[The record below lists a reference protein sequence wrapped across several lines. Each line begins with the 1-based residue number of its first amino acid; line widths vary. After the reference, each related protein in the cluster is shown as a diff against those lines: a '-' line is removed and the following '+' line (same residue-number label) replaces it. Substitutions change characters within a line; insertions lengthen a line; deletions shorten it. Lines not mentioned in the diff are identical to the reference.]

1 MKNKILLILTV
12 LIFNINSSLLKANEE
27 FDFNVT
33 EVEISNEGNFF
44 KGLKRGVA
52 TTKNNETIITADTF
66 EYDKLT
72 NILIAKGDVIIED
85 KIKNYIIKSNHI
97 TYFKNEERIFSKG
110 KTNAVLESKYKV
122 SSSDITLDRNLDIL
136 KSNKKT
142 VIIDDEFTEYQTDIL
157 HYTIN
162 ENIFKGSNVKVI
174 TNTNKIETEKDIY
187 NFKDGIFNL
196 KDKDYIASETKIY
209 VKKNIFDNIKNDP
222 RIFGNSSKKSG
233 NITKINKAIFTSC
246 ELTDG
251 CPPWTIKA
259 KDITHDQEKKDI
271 IYNHPILRLYDF
283 PIFYFPKFTHPDPT
297 VRRRSGFLQPQLN
310 NSNILG
316 TSILVPY
323 FHTLSDEQDITFKP
337 TLFDSEIYMFQS
349 EYRQKNENS
358 NFVADI
364 GLTKGYQT
372 RVNGNTADNRNNIG
386 HLFAKFTSKLKLDNF
401 INSDLDFSIQK
412 TTKDTYLKIFDTN
425 LIDMNENLKPAN
437 QNKLKTDVNLRL
449 EHEDYNLNTGFI
461 AYENLSGVNSDRY
474 QYVLPYYNLTKQIY
488 TNSLFNLNFSSSGNN
503 NLYNTN
509 KLKSVINNNF
519 NLDSID
525 FFSNTGFKNNFD
537 VYFKNLNSVGKN
549 VENYKSSP
557 QVELMSILNLE
568 TSMPLVKID
577 ENYTN
582 IITPKLSFRFNP
594 SDMKNYTNTNRTLTA
609 NNIFDINRLGISD
622 SFEQGKSLTLG
633 TDFKKESLEDI
644 NKYFEFKLAGVIRD
658 TMQKNIPITS
668 SINQETSNLFGSA
681 KYSLSKLVDL
691 KYDFSIDNDF
701 NTFEQNSIGLG
712 LTFNNFTNNLTFTE
726 NNGKMGETSVWEN
739 STTLNF
745 NEDNFLTFK
754 TRRNRKIS
762 FTEYYDLVYEYKN
775 DCLVAGIKYNKSYY
789 QDRDLKP
796 KEDLL
801 FTITFFPISQY
812 EQKVDESVYRGDNSI
827 QNLLK

>member
-1 MKNKILLILTV
+1 MKNKIILILIV
-12 LIFNINSSLLKANEE
+12 FIFYINSSLLKANEE

-33 EVEISNEGNFF
+33 EVEITNDGNFF

-66 EYDKLT
+66 EYDKIT

-85 KIKNYIIKSNHI
+85 KIKNYIIKSGHI
-97 TYFKNEERIFSKG
+97 TYFKNEERIFSRG

-142 VIIDDEFTEYQTDIL
+142 VIIDDEFTQYQTDIL

-209 VKKNIFDNIKNDP
+209 VKKNIFDEKKNDP

-246 ELTDG
+246 GLTDG

-271 IYNHPILRLYDF
+271 IYNHPILRVYDF

-316 TSILVPY
+316 ASILVPY

-337 TLFDSEIYMFQS
+337 TLFDSEIYMFQT
-349 EYRQKNENS
+349 EYRQINENS
-358 NFVADI
+358 NFAADI

-372 RVNGNTADNRNNIG
+372 KVNGNTADHRNNIG

-425 LIDMNENLKPAN
+425 LIDMNKNLKPAD

-461 AYENLSGVNSDRY
+461 AYENLSGANSDRY
-474 QYVLPYYNLTKQIY
+474 QYVLPYYDLTKQIY

-503 NLYNTN
+503 NLYDTN
-509 KLKSVINNNF
+509 KLKSLINNNF
-519 NLDSID
+519 NLDSVD
-525 FFSNTGFKNNFD
+525 FFF
-537 VYFKNLNSVGKN
+537 
-549 VENYKSSP
+549 
-557 QVELMSILNLE
+557 
-568 TSMPLVKID
+568 
-577 ENYTN
+577 
-582 IITPKLSFRFNP
+582 
-594 SDMKNYTNTNRTLTA
+594 
-609 NNIFDINRLGISD
+609 
-622 SFEQGKSLTLG
+622 
-633 TDFKKESLEDI
+633 
-644 NKYFEFKLAGVIRD
+644 
-658 TMQKNIPITS
+658 
-668 SINQETSNLFGSA
+668 
-681 KYSLSKLVDL
+681 
-691 KYDFSIDNDF
+691 
-701 NTFEQNSIGLG
+701 
-712 LTFNNFTNNLTFTE
+712 
-726 NNGKMGETSVWEN
+726 
-739 STTLNF
+739 
-745 NEDNFLTFK
+745 
-754 TRRNRKIS
+754 
-762 FTEYYDLVYEYKN
+762 
-775 DCLVAGIKYNKSYY
+775 
-789 QDRDLKP
+789 
-796 KEDLL
+796 
-801 FTITFFPISQY
+801 
-812 EQKVDESVYRGDNSI
+812 
-827 QNLLK
+827 

>member
-12 LIFNINSSLLKANEE
+12 LIFYINSSLLKANEE

-44 KGLKRGVA
+44 KGFKRGVA

-162 ENIFKGSNVKVI
+162 ENIFRGSNVKVI

-196 KDKDYIASETKIY
+196 KDK
-209 VKKNIFDNIKNDP
+209 
-222 RIFGNSSKKSG
+222 
-233 NITKINKAIFTSC
+233 
-246 ELTDG
+246 
-251 CPPWTIKA
+251 
-259 KDITHDQEKKDI
+259 
-271 IYNHPILRLYDF
+271 IYNHPILRVYDF

-337 TLFDSEIYMFQS
+337 TLFDSEIYMFQT
-349 EYRQKNENS
+349 EYRQINENS
-358 NFVADI
+358 NFAADI

-372 RVNGNTADNRNNIG
+372 KVNGNTADHRNNIG
-386 HLFAKFTSKLKLDNF
+386 HLFAKFTTKLKLDNF

-461 AYENLSGVNSDRY
+461 AYENLSGANSDRY
-474 QYVLPYYNLTKQIY
+474 QYVLPYYDLTKQIY

-503 NLYNTN
+503 NLYDTN

-519 NLDSID
+519 NLNSID

-568 TSMPLVKID
+568 TSMPLIKID

-582 IITPKLSFRFNP
+582 IITPKLSFRYNP

-681 KYSLSKLVDL
+681 TYSLSELVDL

-701 NTFEQNSIGLG
+701 NTFEQN
-712 LTFNNFTNNLTFTE
+712 
-726 NNGKMGETSVWEN
+726 
-739 STTLNF
+739 
-745 NEDNFLTFK
+745 
-754 TRRNRKIS
+754 
-762 FTEYYDLVYEYKN
+762 
-775 DCLVAGIKYNKSYY
+775 
-789 QDRDLKP
+789 
-796 KEDLL
+796 
-801 FTITFFPISQY
+801 
-812 EQKVDESVYRGDNSI
+812 
-827 QNLLK
+827 